1 MTIATEDAPTGR
13 LRARTGRG
21 VDRARLRHPLR
32 GRRRI
37 PGEGRAWVLVGVMT
51 ALAAAAMAAMPTH
64 RGGLAG
70 SVHIPWW
77 ALAVAFAATD
87 MAQVH
92 FHFREQGMAINL
104 GEVPLMV
111 GLAFCS
117 PVGLVAARLVGTF
130 VSLGIKDRQ
139 PLVKLSFNLTDRALE
154 TPLAVMVAYAVIG
167 GAAPISPRGWLALT
181 TGSAVTRLVGDGCI
195 FSVIWL
201 TAGRPAGTMLRELAL
216 TGPMVLVTGTALA
229 VICVSV
235 LWVNVWAVWS
245 LLLLVAVVTVV
256 HIVHHRLRRRY
267 SNLVR
272 LYDFTGQVAAVRPS
286 ADLVEQVLDQC
297 RSILRASRASLL
309 LTAGTGYE
317 RAVMSDSGNSSEPAA
332 RPGRLEAM
340 VLSSGQAL
348 LAPRN
353 ANGEVGDAL
362 TADGFPDAL
371 VAPVIGD
378 DGVMGVLLVAGRLA
392 DMDPFQD
399 SELMLFG
406 ALAKAAGVALRRGQL
421 VEELRAEVTAKQHQ
435 AYHDP
440 LTGLPNRAFF
450 AQRLGEATVARAR
463 GERLA
468 VLLMDLDEFK
478 EINDTLGHDVGDAV
492 LVAIGA
498 RLVATVGDAA
508 FVTRLGGDEFA
519 ILVPREPE
527 EGFLTLAQRVADAV
541 QEPLAIEDMV
551 LQLRTSIGLAICP
564 DHGEKPSV
572 LLQRAD
578 VAMYSA
584 KGSHIPVVEYTAE
597 KDHHSTRRLGLVGD
611 LRQAVAT
618 DGLDLYY
625 QPKAD
630 LTTGCVYGVEALL
643 RWSHPVHGMV
653 PPDEFI
659 PMAEHSGLIGPV
671 TSWVL
676 RRALTQ
682 QAAWAARGIQ
692 LTVAVNISA
701 RSLLQ
706 PELVDEVARLLHETG
721 VAPRNLTLEITES
734 TVMVDLVRSVVVLDQ
749 LSAMGVR
756 LSVDDFGTGYSSLS
770 RLTKLPV
777 DEVKIDKSLVFN
789 MLRDQGDLAV
799 VGATIDLAR
808 HLELEVVAEGIE
820 DGLTWER
827 LRQLGCGRA
836 QGYYLSRPVPAR
848 ELEEWLEHWEHKRS
862 LLNHPTS
869 SVVAMRR

>member
-1 MTIATEDAPTGR
+1 MMG
-13 LRARTGRG
+13 G
-21 VDRARLRHPLR
+21 
-32 GRRRI
+32 
-37 PGEGRAWVLVGVMT
+37 
-51 ALAAAAMAAMPTH
+51 AAAAVTAMPI
-64 RGGLAG
+64 RSGGLAG
-70 SVHIPWW
+70 SVHIAWW
-77 ALAVAFAATD
+77 AIALACVAAD

-92 FHFREQGMAINL
+92 FHFREQSQAINL
-104 GEVPLMV
+104 SEVPLMV

-117 PVGLVAARLVGTF
+117 PIGLVVARVVGAF
-130 VSLGIKDRQ
+130 VSLGIRDRQ
-139 PLVKLSFNLTDRALE
+139 PLVKLTFNMTVRALE
-154 TPLAVMVAYAVIG
+154 TPVAVMVAFGLIG
-167 GAAPISPRGWLALT
+167 GEAPIRPRGWLALIA
-181 TGSAVTRLVGDGCI
+181 GAAAARVIGDGLI
-195 FSVIWL
+195 FAVIWL
-201 TAGRPAGTMLRELAL
+201 TAGRPSGWMLRELAVAA
-216 TGPMVLVTGTALA
+216 PVVLVTCTALA
-229 VICVSV
+229 LVCVSV
-235 LWVNVWAVWS
+235 LWVNVWAVWAI
-245 LLLLVAVVTVV
+245 LLVVAVAGVV
-256 HIVHHRLRRRY
+256 HVAHHRLRRRY

-286 ADLVEQVLDQC
+286 AELIGQVLEQC
-297 RSILRASRASLL
+297 QTILRASRSSLL
-309 LTAGTGYE
+309 LAAGEAFDRT
-317 RAVMSDSGNSSEPAA
+317 VMTHSWSSSERGA

-340 VLSSGQAL
+340 VLSSGQPL
-348 LAPRN
+348 VAPRN
-353 ANGEVGDAL
+353 ACGEVGGAL
-362 TADGFPDAL
+362 AADGFQDAL
-371 VAPVIGD
+371 LAPVIGD
-378 DGVMGVLLVAGRLA
+378 DGVIGVLTVAGRLA
-392 DMDPFQD
+392 DMDPFDD
-399 SELMLFG
+399 SELMLFE
-406 ALAKAAGVALRRGQL
+406 ALATAAGVALRRGQL

-435 AYHDP
+435 AHHDP

-450 AQRLGEATVARAR
+450 AQRLAEVTASRSR
-463 GERLA
+463 NERLA

-498 RLVATVGDAA
+498 RLAASVADAA

-527 EGFLTLAQRVADAV
+527 EGFLPLAQRVADAV

-551 LQLRTSIGLAICP
+551 LQVRTSIGLAVCP
-564 DHGEKPSV
+564 DHGENPSL

-584 KGSHIPVVEYTAE
+584 KGAHVPVTAYTAE

-611 LRQAVAT
+611 LRQAVAG

-630 LTTGCVYGVEALL
+630 LMTGGVCGVEALL
-643 RWSHPVHGMV
+643 RWNHPVHGMV

-659 PMAEHSGLIGPV
+659 PIAEHAGLIGPV

-682 QAAWAARGIQ
+682 QAAWAARGIR
-692 LTVAVNISA
+692 LTTAVNISA

-706 PELVDEVARLLHETG
+706 PELVDEVARILHETG

-770 RLTKLPV
+770 RLTGLPV

-789 MLRDQGDLAV
+789 MLRDPGVLAV
-799 VGATIDLAR
+799 VRATIYLAH

-827 LRQLGCGRA
+827 LGEMGCTRA
-836 QGYYLSRPVPAR
+836 QGYHLSRPVPAP
-848 ELEEWLEHWEHKRS
+848 ELEDWLEQWERKRS

-869 SVVAMRR
+869 SVVGLRS

>member
-1 MTIATEDAPTGR
+1 MTSAAEDAPPGR
-13 LRARTGRG
+13 LRARVGRG
-21 VDRARLRHPLR
+21 VDLARLRHPLR
-32 GRRRI
+32 ARRRI
-37 PGEGRAWVLVGVMT
+37 AGEGRAWLLMLVMMG
-51 ALAAAAMAAMPTH
+51 AAGAAIAAMPALP
-64 RGGLAG
+64 GGLAR

-77 ALAVAFAATD
+77 AIASACLATD
-87 MAQVH
+87 MAQVY
-92 FHFREQGMAINL
+92 FHFREQSMAVNL
-104 GEVPLMV
+104 SEAPLMI

-117 PVGLVAARLVGTF
+117 PVGLVVARIVSTF
-130 VSLGIKDRQ
+130 LSHGIRDRQ
-139 PLVKLSFNLTDRALE
+139 PLVKLTFNLTDRAL
-154 TPLAVMVAYAVIG
+154 TTSIAVIVAHGLIG
-167 GAAPISPRGWLALT
+167 GESPISSRGWLALT
-181 TGSAVTRLVGDGCI
+181 TAAAASRAVGDAFI
-195 FSVIWL
+195 FAVIWL
-201 TAGRPAGTMLRELAL
+201 TAGRPSGGMLKELAL
-216 TGPMVLVTGTALA
+216 TGPAVLVTAAALA
-229 VICVSV
+229 LVCVSV
-235 LWVNVWAVWS
+235 LWVNIWAVWMI
-245 LLLLVAVVTVV
+245 LLLGAVAGLVHV
-256 HIVHHRLRRRY
+256 VHHRLRRRY

-272 LYDFTGQVAAVRPS
+272 LYDFTGEVAAVRPS
-286 ADLVEQVLDQC
+286 AELVEQVLEQC
-297 RSILRASRASLL
+297 RSILRAAHASLL
-309 LTAGTGYE
+309 LTDGAAFE
-317 RAVMSDSGNSSEPAA
+317 RTVMNQAWDSSERDATPS
-332 RPGRLEAM
+332 RLEAM

-353 ANGEVGDAL
+353 ASGEVGAAR
-362 TADGFPDAL
+362 TADGFQDAL
-371 VAPVIGD
+371 VAPVMGD
-378 DGVMGVLLVAGRLA
+378 DGVVGVLLVAGRLA
-392 DMDPFQD
+392 DMDPFGD
-399 SELMLFG
+399 SELMLFE

-450 AQRLGEATVARAR
+450 AQRLGEATVTRSR

-498 RLVATVGDAA
+498 RLAATVGDAA

-527 EGFLTLAQRVADAV
+527 EGFLPLAQRVADAV

-551 LQLRTSIGLAICP
+551 LQVRTSIGMAVCP
-564 DHGEKPSV
+564 DHGEKPSL

-584 KGSHIPVVEYTAE
+584 KGVHASVAEYTAE

-611 LRQAVAT
+611 LRHAVAS

-643 RWSHPVHGMV
+643 RWNHPVHGMV

-682 QAAWAARGIQ
+682 QAAWAARGIE

-706 PELVDEVARLLHETG
+706 PELVDEVGRLLHETG

-789 MLRDQGDLAV
+789 MLRDPGDLAV

-808 HLELEVVAEGIE
+808 HLELDVVAEGIE

-848 ELEEWLEHWEHKRS
+848 ELEEWLQEWERKRS
-862 LLNHPTS
+862 LLNHPSS
-869 SVVAMRR
+869 SVVALRP